1 MTSTRSDIVAV
12 VPVAGIGTRL
22 RPHTHTVPKALLHVA
37 GKPILGHIIDS
48 IKPLGITEFVF
59 VVGHMADR
67 VGAYVSKY
75 HPDLRA
81 TYVLQKERKGLGHA
95 VHLTHESVGDRPV
108 FIVLGDTVF
117 RADFGAVLGGT
128 TNKIGVKSVDD
139 PKRFGVVEL
148 SDGAITR
155 MVEKPDVPPS
165 DLAIVGIYFIWN
177 AKLLFECLDSIVQQ
191 DIRTKGEYQLTDAL
205 MEMIK
210 QGERMEAFEIEN
222 WFDCGKPETLLETN
236 MFLLD
241 EIAEPRE
248 IDGSIIIPPVFIAE
262 TSHIESSIVGP
273 YASVAEGGRIRRS
286 IVRNSIVSEN
296 ACVES
301 SLLDASLIG
310 ENAHVRGR
318 SQRLNVGDS
327 SRIEFE

>member
-1 MTSTRSDIVAV
+1 MTTGRNDVVAV

-22 RPHTHTVPKALLHVA
+22 RPHTHTVPKALIHVA

-48 IKPLGITEFVF
+48 IKPLGITEFAF

-67 VGAYVSKY
+67 VGAYVSKN
-75 HPDLRA
+75 HPELKA

-95 VHLTHESVGDRPV
+95 IHLTRETVGERPI

-117 RADFGAVLGGT
+117 RADFRAALDGDM
-128 TNKIGVKSVDD
+128 NKIGVKSVDD

-148 SDGAITR
+148 SGGAITR

-165 DLAIVGIYFIWN
+165 DLAIVGIYYIRN
-177 AKLLFECLDSIVQQ
+177 SRLLYECLDMIVEK
-191 DIRTKGEYQLTDAL
+191 DVRTKGEYQLTDAL

-210 QGERMEAFEIEN
+210 KGERMEAFKIEN

-236 MFLLD
+236 RFLLD
-241 EIAEPRE
+241 EIAVEVE
-248 IDGSIIIPPVFIAE
+248 IEGSIIIPPVFIAE
-262 TSHIESSIVGP
+262 TAHIESSIVGP
-273 YASVAEGGRIRRS
+273 YVSVADGGRVRRS
-286 IVRNSIVSEN
+286 VARNSIISEN

-310 ENAHVRGR
+310 ENAYVRGR